1 MLNPINFASLKNVM
15 FKYFKHKRVLIEI
28 RGTLQTRLFIEDAK
42 ICLNRCKMVI
52 FNDTTDFSI
61 DFGEL
66 KKLKTQ
72 DKYHVEL
79 VYENFTIE
87 IEV

>member
-1 MLNPINFASLKNVM
+1 MLNPINYASLKNVM
-15 FKYFKHKRVLIEI
+15 FKYFKNQRVLIEI
-28 RGTLQTRLFIEDAK
+28 RGVMQTKMFVENAK
-42 ICLNRCKMVI
+42 ISINRCKLAI
-52 FNDTTDFSI
+52 YNDTTDFSI

-72 DKYHVEL
+72 DKYHIEL
-79 VYENFTIE
+79 IFESFTIE

>member
-1 MLNPINFASLKNVM
+1 MLNPINYASLKNIM
-15 FKYFKHKRVLIEI
+15 FKYFKHQRVFIEI
-28 RGTLQTRLFIEDAK
+28 RGTIQAKNVIEDAK
-42 ICLNRCKMVI
+42 ICLNCCKMVI

-72 DKYHVEL
+72 DKYHIEL